1 MAKQG
6 ILLKSLLFI
15 IFSAVLCCFNSCKS
29 NKWSMPPNYLGSW
42 QSATHKISI
51 RTYTNKEEY
60 KKEQVCT
67 VASQGK
73 TDFIKR

>member
-1 MAKQG
+1 VLQAVIATSSGKTAAQVFKPVSHLQNGFLSPQVLAK
-6 ILLKSLLFI
+6 
-15 IFSAVLCCFNSCKS
+15 
-29 NKWSMPPNYLGSW
+29 
-42 QSATHKISI
+42 
-51 RTYTNKEEY
+51 KEEY